1 MRKLILAVA
10 LATGTLPLAGCGA
23 LLPMLT
29 GMPAASS
36 PAAVAN
42 RTTLDETAL
51 RLAETAYAAERTA
64 LDIGADAGLLT
75 GSNAAKAAALDNK
88 AYAALGLARRAYSA
102 ANAADFADAVS
113 QLRDAV
119 TGAVALVKK

>member
-1 MRKLILAVA
+1 MRKLIF
-10 LATGTLPLAGCGA
+10 LPA
-23 LLPMLT
+23 LLALSGCAGLAPLLL
-29 GMPAASS
+29 GAPAS

-42 RTTLDETAL
+42 KTTLDETAL

-64 LDIGADAGLLT
+64 IDTAADAGLLT
-75 GSNAAKAAALDNK
+75 GQNAAKAASLDNK

-102 ANAADFADAVS
+102 ANAADYADAIS

-119 TGAVALVKK
+119 TGAVALIKK